1 MTKKLFINSPISKY
15 KVLFFLLFLPS
26 LVISQQAWNKI
37 DFSLSNNPFS
47 SKIVGEEFYERMTV
61 KTSAIISNLKNQEEH
76 FLILPNEKGDEETF
90 LVVLAP
96 ILSLSLSEKYPNIK
110 TYIGQS
116 ISRSNVRARISLHS
130 NRVNAWIK
138 LPEGPDFFVQPV
150 KGKKNLHFTY
160 LKTKTDLSM
169 SLFCKT
175 NNSVNKRKITGKAS
189 KINVV
194 NDQLRIFRIAIAATV
209 EFTKF
214 FGDDDNS
221 NGSNKE
227 DAYGAVVSS
236 LNRISSVFEDE
247 LSIRL
252 ELVSDESLIYE
263 DEGSSNS
270 MQDADPFSGNFA
282 SELQKTLDEVLGNES
297 YDVGHLFDYGEPNGD
312 AGCIGCVCQEGAK
325 GQGFST
331 HPFVDVFGGEYRND
345 YFDMDF
351 AGHEIGHQFGAY
363 HTYSFESEGT
373 GFNAEPGSGTTI
385 MGYAGIVGEDNVQLH
400 GDPYF
405 HYFSIQNILSNIST
419 LDCGTQ
425 EALESNI
432 FDIDA
437 GIDYSIPIG
446 TAYELIAKDFESQ
459 DNLTFCWEQLDSGQV
474 TAANFGPNNVI
485 GSMARSLPPQQNKV
499 RNIPKMD
506 LVLSN
511 ELTQENPVLNSAWET
526 VPMVG
531 RTMKWG
537 LSIRKSKENFIQ
549 LAQDEIE
556 ITVIPS
562 AGPFFVT
569 SQNSETIVW
578 KGGALET
585 VSWNVAQTNQQ
596 PINASKVKISLSN
609 DGGVTFPIILIE
621 ETPNDGIAQI
631 LVPNNINTNQARIK
645 VKPLGGIFFAI
656 NQNKFSVESRDL
668 IINFEEYSQINCLNN
683 SIRYNFDIER
693 KDQFNSIFSLQLD
706 GLINGVQVQFSKST
720 YSSNDSSGYIS
731 LVGLS
736 ELSPADIEFN
746 ILAIGENLSESYGFE
761 LKQRE
766 SIITTPLLIAPKNQ
780 AIKEKLSP
788 ELIWED
794 SINNDNYRFQL
805 SLEDSFTN
813 ILLDTLIPLNQFDLK
828 NLNGNTQY
836 FWRVQNQNFCSQGP
850 FSDSFSFTTNQISC
864 LELSSLSVPKP
875 LQDASNSVDGRTAAI
890 INVNFDSPIL
900 DLDIVVDL
908 DHTWLEDLTL
918 YLETPEG
925 TRFLLSSELGGS
937 NDDYTQTIF
946 DQEANVNIFNGT
958 APFTGRYK
966 PTQSISSIYGISTK
980 GIWKLIVED
989 GYIEDTGTLFEF
1001 TLNLCV
1007 LGEALPNSDN
1017 DSTVDQF
1024 DNCPEI
1030 TNEDQSDIDNNGIGD
1045 VCDIFSSKNIT
1056 LTKKDTSCPNKS
1068 NGVITLGALADF
1080 IYKADINGPNGY
1092 VRQVVFTNQG
1102 KVLEDLA
1109 AGVYEICIYSD
1120 YFIEFEYCF
1129 ETEIIKPDTLDVLV
1143 SFSQVTDILDLEVS
1157 GSLLFEVHF
1166 NDDTIIV
1173 SGKEKIQLPI
1183 TQKLNHIMVKTYNSC
1198 QGVFDQWFNFNDNA
1212 KIFPNPVIDIA
1223 TLILPKN
1230 KTATLFLFAADG
1242 ELVWSNEIKDI
1253 YSYSREIP
1261 MANFFTGWYI
1271 LKINYGSYSETL
1283 KLLKQ

>member
-1 MTKKLFINSPISKY
+1 MSVSKY
-15 KVLFFLLFLPS
+15 KVLFFLLFLPT

-37 DFSLSNNPFS
+37 DSRLSNNYFS
-47 SKIVGEEFYERMTV
+47 TKIVGENLYQL
-61 KTSAIISNLKNQEEH
+61 KTKKALTIISTLKNKEEQ

-90 LVVLAP
+90 SVVLAP
-96 ILSLSLSEKYPNIK
+96 ILSLSLSEKYPDIK

-116 ISRSNVRARISLHS
+116 ISRPKVRARISLHS

-175 NNSVNKRKITGKAS
+175 NNSITKRKATSQTS
-189 KINVV
+189 KINAR
-194 NDQLRIFRIAIAATV
+194 NNQLRIFRIAIAATA
-209 EFTKF
+209 EFSEF
-214 FGDDDNS
+214 WGDDDDS
-221 NGSNKE
+221 NGANNE
-227 DAYGAVVSS
+227 DAFGAVVSS

-252 ELVSDESLIYE
+252 ELVSDESLMYE
-263 DEGSSNS
+263 DEG
-270 MQDADPFSGNFA
+270 ADPFSGNFS
-282 SELQKTLDEVLGNES
+282 SELQKTLDEVLGNEA

-312 AGCIGCVCQEGAK
+312 AGCIGCVCQDGAK

-331 HPFVDVFGGEYRND
+331 HPFIDVFGGEYRND
-345 YFDMDF
+345 YFDLDY
-351 AGHEIGHQFGAY
+351 AGHEIAHQFGAY

-405 HYFSIQNILSNIST
+405 HYFSIQNILNNIST
-419 LDCGTQ
+419 LDCGTF
-425 EALESNI
+425 EDLKSNV
-432 FDIDA
+432 FEIDA
-437 GIDYSIPIG
+437 GVDYNIPIG
-446 TAYELIAKDFESQ
+446 TAYEIKAKDFEKQ

-474 TAANFGPNNVI
+474 TAADFGPSNAI
-485 GSMARSLPPQQNKV
+485 GSMARSLPPQQSTA
-499 RNIPKMD
+499 RTIPEMEF
-506 LVLSN
+506 VLLN
-511 ELTQENPVLNSAWET
+511 ELTQENPVINSAWET
-526 VPMVG
+526 VPLVG

-537 LSIRKSKENFIQ
+537 LSVRKSKENFIQ

-562 AGPFFVT
+562 AGPFLLT

-578 KGGALET
+578 KGGALKT

-596 PINASKVKISLSN
+596 PINVSKVKIYLSK
-609 DGGVTFPIILIE
+609 DGGITFPIILME
-621 ETPNDGIAQI
+621 ETPNDGIAQV
-631 LVPNNINTNQARIK
+631 LVPNNIDTNQARIK
-645 VKPLGGIFFAI
+645 VKPLGGIFFAV
-656 NQNKFSVESRDL
+656 NQNEFNIESRDL
-668 IINFEEYSQINCLNN
+668 IINFKEYSQNNCLNN

-706 GLINGVQVQFSKST
+706 DLPDGVQVQFSKSS
-720 YSSNDSSGYIS
+720 YSLNDSSGFMS
-731 LVGLS
+731 LIGLS
-736 ELSPADIEFN
+736 ELSPADFEFN
-746 ILAIGENLSESYGFE
+746 VLAVGENLSESFEFE

-766 SIITTPLLIAPKNQ
+766 NINIPPLLIAPENQ
-780 AIKEKLSP
+780 ALKQKLSS

-794 SINNDNYRFQL
+794 SINNDNYRLQL
-805 SLEDSFTN
+805 AQEESFLN
-813 ILLDTLIPLNQFDLK
+813 ILLDTLTPLNQLNLK
-828 NLNGNTQY
+828 NLNENTQY
-836 FWRVQNQNFCSQGP
+836 FWRVQSQNFCNQGP

-864 LELSSLSVPKP
+864 LELSSLGVPKT
-875 LQDASNSVDGRTAAI
+875 LQDASDSVEGKTVAS
-890 INVNFDSPIL
+890 INMNFDSPIL

-925 TRFLLSSELGGS
+925 TRFILSSELGGS

-946 DQEANVNIFNGT
+946 DQEADVNIFNGT
-958 APFTGRYK
+958 APFTGRFK
-966 PTQSISSIYGISTK
+966 PTQSISSIYGTSTK

-989 GYIEDTGTLFEF
+989 GYSEDTGILFEF

-1045 VCDIFSSKNIT
+1045 VCDIFSAQNIT

-1068 NGVITLGALADF
+1068 NGVITLEALADF
-1080 IYKADINGPNGY
+1080 IYKADIIGPNGY
-1092 VRQVVFTNQG
+1092 VHQTIFTNQG
-1102 KVLEDLA
+1102 KVMEGLA
-1109 AGVYEICIYSD
+1109 AGVYEICVYSD
-1120 YFIEFEYCF
+1120 YFVEFEYCF
-1129 ETEIIKPDTLDVLV
+1129 ETEITKPDTLGVLA
-1143 SFSQVTDILDLEVS
+1143 SYSQGTGILDIEVS
-1157 GSLLFEVHF
+1157 GSLLYEVHI
-1166 NDDTIIV
+1166 NGDTIIV
-1173 SGKEKIQLPI
+1173 SGKEKIQLPL
-1183 TQKLNHIMVKTYNSC
+1183 TQKLNHIMVNTYNRC

-1212 KIFPNPVIDIA
+1212 KIFPNPVIDKAI
-1223 TLILPKN
+1223 LILPKN
-1230 KTATLFLFAADG
+1230 KYATLFLYAVDG
-1242 ELVWSNEIKDI
+1242 ELVWSNEIKDVQ
-1253 YSYSREIP
+1253 SDSQEIP
-1261 MANFFTGWYI
+1261 MANFSTGWYL

-1283 KLLKQ
+1283 KLLKR